1 MALTTFT
8 TRTLATGYTQQ
19 QLYDELKAA
28 LQIAGFSAPV
38 DENGSAGSLM
48 EQVYSITYNASAKG
62 TVFFRIQI
70 PTTLLITSNLFD
82 TYNSTTNVGTN
93 ASTLSLTHQA
103 LSTQQLNII
112 TVNNP
117 EMRGL
122 ALTSGSTEL
131 GFLGVIRPLTKPV
144 EWDESLWPFAFLISP
159 TGANLR
165 TMAAAIQPSTVS
177 LLNANFGV
185 NQFGTIISTVN
196 PINGKVDIFPFGVL
210 VGVGAGN
217 ALSYAGLFSADIAL
231 CQGSGRIQGD
241 TFDNQFIYLGRNITH
256 RYA

>member
-1 MALTTFT
+1 MALTTAT

-28 LQIAGFSAPV
+28 LQIAGFSAPI

-93 ASTLSLTHQA
+93 TSTLSLTHQVF
-103 LSTQQLNII
+103 STQQLNII

-131 GFLGVIRPLTKPV
+131 GFLGVIRPFTKPV

-165 TMAAAIQPSTVS
+165 TMAAAIQP
-177 LLNANFGV
+177 NFGV
-185 NQFGTIISTVN
+185 NQLGATISTVN
-196 PINGKVDIFPFGVL
+196 TINGKVDIFPFGVL
-210 VGVGAGN
+210 VGLGAGG

-231 CQGSGRIQGD
+231 CQGNGRIQGD